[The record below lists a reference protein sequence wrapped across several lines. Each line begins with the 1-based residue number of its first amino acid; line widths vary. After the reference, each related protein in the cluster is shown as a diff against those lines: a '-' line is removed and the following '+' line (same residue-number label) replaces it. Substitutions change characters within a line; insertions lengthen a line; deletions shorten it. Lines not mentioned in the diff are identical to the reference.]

1 MDKTNFDSKPRFSST
16 AKLMHW
22 GFVLLFIY
30 ALLKQIDELNQLED
44 AALLR
49 FEVIFAG
56 VFVLLLLIRFV
67 YMKTTQK
74 SSLPDYSPKSQILA
88 AKVVH
93 SGMYICLALIP
104 LTGLLIGLL
113 FWLDLKDGF
122 LIDIVVGA
130 HEFAVSVIYWLIGL
144 HILAAL
150 YHRLKKDGVWSSM
163 VPFWSEGITKSN
175 NSTKEMDR

>member
-1 MDKTNFDSKPRFSST
+1 MNQTDLNSNPKFSSI

-30 ALLKQIDELNQLED
+30 ALLKQIDNLSQLENM
-44 AALLR
+44 ALLK

-56 VFVLLLLIRFV
+56 IFVLLLLIRFV

-74 SSLPDYSPKSQILA
+74 SSLPDSTPKSQILV
-88 AKVVH
+88 AKIVH
-93 SGMYICLALIP
+93 FGMYLCRALIP

-113 FWLDLKDGF
+113 FWLGSKDGF
-122 LIDIVVGA
+122 LIDIAIGF
-130 HEFAVSVIYWLIGL
+130 HELIVSVIYWLIGI

-150 YHRLKKDGVWSSM
+150 YHRLKRDGVWSSM
-163 VPFWSEGITKSN
+163 VPLLKEVN
-175 NSTKEMDR
+175 NEK